1 MPCLEASFAFHKGAE
16 PFLNSKLMI
25 FSILS
30 KQLEKSANERRYFQK
45 MELDRNK
52 NSNSTMPHCDFL
64 AVERKTSYSLEV
76 HSSLAAIYIG
86 SL

>member
-1 MPCLEASFAFHKGAE
+1 MRE
-16 PFLNSKLMI
+16 I
-25 FSILS
+25 FSTN
-30 KQLEKSANERRYFQK
+30 A

-76 HSSLAAIYIG
+76 RSKGQLISELF
-86 SL
+86 LDVFL